1 LKYHHGDLRAALLEE
16 AEKLLEQQGAEQLTL
31 RDIART
37 AGVSHGAPAHH
48 FGNKQGLF
56 TALAVI
62 VIGRME
68 RQLRRAL
75 KEVDAA
81 DRRAQLVALATAYV
95 DFAHENPELFLLH
108 THPKLLDYS
117 NPEFQ
122 QARTELGGLID
133 QVLDAA
139 CAEGWLDRDDLKAAR
154 FAFMALVRGY
164 GEVLTG
170 GLPHYMAETPEEGA
184 KLVADGALPAIE
196 LVTRSILHPPKGFR
210 GS

>member
-1 LKYHHGDLRAALLEE
+1 MLLEE
-16 AEKLLEQQGAEQLTL
+16 AEKLLEQQGVEQLTL
-31 RDIART
+31 RDIARS

-62 VIGRME
+62 VVGRMY

-75 KEVDAA
+75 EEVDAA

-95 DFAHENPELFLLH
+95 SFAHDNPELFLLH

-117 NPEFQ
+117 NLELQ
-122 QARTELGGLID
+122 KARTELGGIMD

-139 CAEGWLDRDDLKAAR
+139 CAEGWLDRGDLKAAR

-164 GEVLTG
+164 GEVITG
-170 GLPHYMAETPEEGA
+170 GLPHYIAATPEEGA
-184 KLVADGALPAIE
+184 KVVADGALPAIE
-196 LVTRSILHPPKGFR
+196 LVTRSILQPPKGFR